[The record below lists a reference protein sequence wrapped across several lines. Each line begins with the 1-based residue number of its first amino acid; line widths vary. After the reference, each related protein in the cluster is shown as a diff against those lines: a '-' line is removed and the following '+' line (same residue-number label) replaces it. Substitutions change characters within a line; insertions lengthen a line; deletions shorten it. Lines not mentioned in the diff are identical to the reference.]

1 MSTIGS
7 GAGGIPPIVSSAAGT
22 AGQQRVGA
30 KNQQQAVASERQFK
44 LDQAVQHAEKVGD
57 VGASSETSDERDAD
71 GRLPWQL
78 TQRQGGQG
86 QPQEQKPHARDPD
99 GEVGSNVD
107 FDA

>member
-30 KNQQQAVASERQFK
+30 KNQQQAVANERQFK
-44 LDQAVQHAEKVGD
+44 LDQAIQHAEKVGD

-86 QPQEQKPHARDPD
+86 HPQEQTPHARDPD

>member
-7 GAGGIPPIVSSAAGT
+7 GAGGVPPIASSVAGT
-22 AGQQRVGA
+22 AGQQRVA
-30 KNQQQAVASERQFK
+30 SKNQQQAVASERQFK
-44 LDQAVQHAEKVGD
+44 MDQAVQHAEKVGD
-57 VGASSETSDERDAD
+57 VGASSETSDDRDAD

-86 QPQEQKPHARDPD
+86 QPQEQTPHARDLD